1 MLRMWSVAVL
11 FAVASAEEES
21 STPTGDIPD
30 SVPGAHF
37 FEPFQP
43 DWEAKWKVSKDA
55 DFSGRW
61 NLEEYQTSGISGDKG
76 LVVSDP
82 VRKHAVSTLFT
93 EPVVPETA
101 GLVVQYE
108 LQLKK
113 GLQCGGAYIKLLT
126 ASEELSHDGCASRID
141 DRDPRHRRR
150 CCRRNRRRL
159 HCRPLACTQREE
171 QSAQRL
177 ISLRVNGRLGR

>member
-82 VRKHAVSTLFT
+82 ARKHAVSTLFT

-108 LQLKK
+108 LQLKN
-113 GLQCGGAYIKLLT
+113 GEAAAANAAPNCRHQAPPPCNST
-126 ASEELSHDGCASRID
+126 ACA
-141 DRDPRHRRR
+141 HRARR
-150 CCRRNRRRL
+150 
-159 HCRPLACTQREE
+159 
-171 QSAQRL
+171 
-177 ISLRVNGRLGR
+177 